1 MTLEKSS
8 AARVLNTDRA
18 TPRTQSGTFEAVS
31 RTVEQT
37 GVRPLPPPSLR
48 ARTSVAPR
56 EQFTGEDTG
65 VHARTPALSKTLPPV
80 SLRTQQRPAIRPAA
94 PAPEHGVDDADAQA
108 AEEREWQALY
118 DRAQAAAEAE
128 EWEWRT
134 LRARAEVAQRKA
146 EEREWAALLA
156 KAQARYMN
164 EAHARAHNAL
174 SAWP

>member
-8 AARVLNTDRA
+8 AARVLDTDRA
-18 TPRTQSGTFEAVS
+18 TSRTESGTFEAVS
-31 RTVEQT
+31 PTVEQT

-48 ARTSVAPR
+48 ARTSVLPR
-56 EQFTGEDTG
+56 EQFMGEDTG
-65 VHARTPALSKTLPPV
+65 VHARLPALPKALPAVP
-80 SLRTQQRPAIRPAA
+80 LRTHKRPAICPAV
-94 PAPEHGVDDADAQA
+94 PPVHVDHDADARA

-118 DRAQAAAEAE
+118 DQAQAAAEAE

-134 LRARAEVAQRKA
+134 LRARVEAAQRRA
-146 EEREWAALLA
+146 EEREWADLLA

-164 EAHARAHNAL
+164 EAHARAHRAL